1 MDFDLEFFMLVMAF
15 FFATIV
21 GLGHLFYS
29 NHLRY
34 AYRSQIINEINLWR
48 SRKAAGGHGILYDRR
63 TNSVTQAVDKKECER
78 REKRLIERSDNIFKI
93 YGLIYYARLII
104 YSFIISLT
112 ISFIITIFV
121 GLS

>member
-15 FFATIV
+15 FFVTIV

-34 AYRSQIINEINLWR
+34 IYHSQIINEINLWR

-63 TNSVTQAVDKKECER
+63 TNSVTQAVDKKECEK
-78 REKRLIERSDNIFKI
+78 REKQLIERSGSIFKI
-93 YGLIYYARLII
+93 FGLIYYARLII
-104 YSFIISLT
+104 YSFIISSVL
-112 ISFIITIFV
+112 SFIITIFV
-121 GLS
+121 ELT